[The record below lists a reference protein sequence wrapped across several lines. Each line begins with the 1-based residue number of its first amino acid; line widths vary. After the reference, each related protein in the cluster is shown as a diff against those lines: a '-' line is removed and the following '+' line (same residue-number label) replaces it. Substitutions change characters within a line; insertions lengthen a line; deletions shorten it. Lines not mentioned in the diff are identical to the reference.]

1 MSNKCNVMTC
11 VAIGASMLAAGAG
24 CAVDGSAPESD
35 PSVAIARVALPSGT
49 TVSFYETAPGALA
62 IDQLMP
68 DSESALEVG
77 GMTAVEF
84 YQKIAPG
91 EAVPAQLVA
100 AQRRADAARTA
111 RGRSLAMPG
120 GSAASHPNPQITSV
134 DFENK
139 YCFNNQSQWQFIN
152 CHADPF
158 LTAGISGLHN
168 DIDAFQTDICV
179 NSGKVRWS
187 ATADGDP
194 VFGLDVPEHFCL
206 IRNYDSGSSNADF
219 MTVTVSLESA
229 TANYGL
235 AVKWNH

>member
-1 MSNKCNVMTC
+1 MLNKCNVMTC
-11 VAIGASMLAAGAG
+11 VAMGASMLVAGAG
-24 CAVDGSAPESD
+24 CATDGSAPELD
-35 PSVAIARVALPSGT
+35 RSVAIARVALASGT
-49 TVSFYETAPGALA
+49 TVAFYETSPGAIA
-62 IDQLMP
+62 VDQLMP
-68 DSESALEVG
+68 DSVSALEVG
-77 GMTAVEF
+77 GLTAVEF

-91 EAVPAQLVA
+91 QTVPAQLVA
-100 AQRRADAARTA
+100 AQQRADAARSA

-120 GSAASHPNPQITSV
+120 GPAAHPNPQITSV
-134 DFENK
+134 DFESK

-158 LTAGISGLHN
+158 VTTGLFGVHS
-168 DIDAFQTDICV
+168 DIDAFQSAICV
-179 NSGKVRWS
+179 NSGKVRWT

-206 IRNYDSGSSNADF
+206 VRNYDSGSSNADQII
-219 MTVTVSLESA
+219 VTTSLESA